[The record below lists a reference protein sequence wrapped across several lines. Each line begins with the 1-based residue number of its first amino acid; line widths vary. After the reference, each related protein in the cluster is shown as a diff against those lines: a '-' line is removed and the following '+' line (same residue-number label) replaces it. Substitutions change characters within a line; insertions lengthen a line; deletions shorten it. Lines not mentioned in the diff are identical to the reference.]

1 MVDEYREGD
10 IGKNPPPQL
19 REMRRNMDI
28 PSTMPAYLTLR
39 ASTDGTLWV
48 QHYTREDEQ
57 PLWSAFRQD
66 GRYLG
71 DLDIPTGTRVLDIG
85 DDYWVLLE
93 TDELDVEYVRVFELL
108 KSQ

>member
-1 MVDEYREGD
+1 MA
-10 IGKNPPPQL
+10 QSF
-19 REMRRNMDI
+19 

-39 ASTDGTLWV
+39 TSTNGTLWV
-48 QHYTREDEQ
+48 QHYTRDDEQ
-57 PLWSAFRQD
+57 PRWSAFRDD

-71 DLDIPTGTRVLDIG
+71 DLDIPMGARVLDIG

-108 KSQ
+108 KNR